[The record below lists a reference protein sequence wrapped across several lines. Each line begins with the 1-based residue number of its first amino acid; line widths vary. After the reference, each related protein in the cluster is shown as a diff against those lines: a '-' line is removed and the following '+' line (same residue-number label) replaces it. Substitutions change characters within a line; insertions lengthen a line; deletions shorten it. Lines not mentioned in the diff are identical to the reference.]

1 MKEPGALIEELNR
14 LKNEKSAFKAQ
25 SKLLEKFVS
34 LARSPGKD
42 KMLIKI
48 LQKTLEVFAGLTGGR
63 KRKPLSTRSQGR
75 SDREYPDP

>member
-1 MKEPGALIEELNR
+1 MNESNALKEELSR

-48 LQKTLEVFAGLTGGR
+48 LQKTLEV
-63 KRKPLSTRSQGR
+63 
-75 SDREYPDP
+75 